1 MSWKNL
7 ETDNFISNYQY
18 WNIYKCDLCNHSFAL
33 QQGGKRAGFC
43 YCSPLIHKQGQKA
56 SLIYFLTNEDALIKA
71 GLSSEGKSFT
81 DRLHYL
87 NREAVKAGLKPFQ
100 LTYVDKHE
108 SRAIAFSIERMI
120 HARFKDHTLF
130 KKPYAFQGQ
139 GEIMVDIPIEKVF
152 GYYQIIKNLF

>member
-18 WNIYKCDLCNHSFAL
+18 WNIYKCDLCHHSFAL
-33 QQGGKRAGFC
+33 QQGGKRGGFC
-43 YCSPLIHKQGQKA
+43 YCSPLIHKQGQKE
-56 SLIYFLTNEDALIKA
+56 SLIYFLTNEDGLIKV

-100 LTYVDKHE
+100 LTDLKSFD
-108 SRAIAFSIERMI
+108 SRAVAFSLERML
-120 HARFKDHTLF
+120 HARFKDHRF
-130 KKPYAFQGQ
+130 FVKPYDFEGQ
-139 GEIMVDIPIEKVF
+139 GEIIKGVDYKTVLDYYLLIEK
-152 GYYQIIKNLF
+152 LF